1 MTAMKRLCRIFP
13 QILLRSVTATVN
25 LNSEIV
31 RPGFI
36 LLAALAMDGPVRA
49 QSLEDLDK
57 CEAAVLEAWQKA
69 PLTVRNAVF
78 VTEEPKAFGIYDPR
92 PSARFQSGEKLILYL
107 EPVGYGW
114 KDVGNGQFEFG
125 FRVDLLLKTAAGETV
140 GSQDN
145 FGTFALKSRHRNR
158 EFMAHLTLTL
168 TDAPPGDYILSYK
181 LHDLETDKTAT
192 VDEPF
197 TLEK

>member
-1 MTAMKRLCRIFP
+1 MKRLRRIFR
-13 QILLRSVTATVN
+13 LLYSATATVK
-25 LNSEIV
+25 LNSAIV

-36 LLAALAMDGPVRA
+36 LLAGLAMTGPARA
-49 QSLEDLDK
+49 QLLDDPDK

-78 VTEEPKAFGIYDPR
+78 VTEEPKAFGIYNPHTSASFR
-92 PSARFQSGEKLILYL
+92 PGEKIILYL

-114 KDVGNGQFEFG
+114 KDVGEGQFEFG

-140 GSQDN
+140 ASQDN

-158 EFMAHLTLTL
+158 EFMVHLTLTL

>member
-1 MTAMKRLCRIFP
+1 MKKLRRIFR
-13 QILLRSVTATVN
+13 LLHSVTAPVN

-36 LLAALAMDGPVRA
+36 LLAALAMAGPARA
-49 QSLEDLDK
+49 QALDDLDK
-57 CEAAVLEAWQKA
+57 CEAAVLAAWQQA
-69 PLTVRNAVF
+69 PLTVRIAVF
-78 VTEEPKAFGIYDPR
+78 VAEEPKAFGIYNPR
-92 PSARFQSGEKLILYL
+92 PSARFRPGEKIILYL

-114 KDVGNGQFEFG
+114 KDVGDGQFEFG

-140 GSQDN
+140 GSQYN

-168 TDAPPGDYILSYK
+168 TDAPPGDYVVSYK